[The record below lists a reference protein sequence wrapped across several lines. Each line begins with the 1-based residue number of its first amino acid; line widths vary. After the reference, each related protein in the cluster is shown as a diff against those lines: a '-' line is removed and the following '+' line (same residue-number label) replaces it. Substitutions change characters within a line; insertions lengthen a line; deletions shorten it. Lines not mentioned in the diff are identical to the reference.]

1 MSFDRPSLVSLIE
14 RSKATLS
21 AKLGSNAPMLE
32 RTPEH
37 ALCNVSAALADGC
50 HGHLQ
55 WLEKQVFPESCDED
69 FLPVHASA
77 MRMPRK
83 DGESA
88 DEWRARLVAARRD
101 PPSGGDEP
109 DFLRWAKSVKGVGR
123 AWVRPCWQG
132 LGTVGVLFA
141 PAGDY
146 DQVQASALRASVQ
159 AKLDA
164 MPPLGVER
172 TALVPDAFE
181 FPLEIAISPNTDAIR
196 QRVVVV
202 CREHL
207 RELAPG
213 ELIVLSKLDGD
224 IASIAELLD
233 HDIYQRSAS
242 VVVPPLSLPVLGEV
256 TFHDL

>member
-1 MSFDRPSLVSLIE
+1 MSFDRPSLSSLIE

-55 WLEKQVFPESCDED
+55 WLEKQIFPETCDED
-69 FLPVHASA
+69 LLPVHASA
-77 MRMPRK
+77 MRLPRK
-83 DGESA
+83 DGESV

-101 PPSGGDEP
+101 PPSGGDEA

-123 AWVRPCWQG
+123 AWVRPGWQG

-172 TALVPDAFE
+172 TAIVPDAFD
-181 FPLEIAISPNTDAIR
+181 FSIEIAISPNTDAVQ
-196 QRVVVV
+196 QRVVAAV
-202 CREHL
+202 REHL

-213 ELIVLSKLDGD
+213 ELVVLSKLDGT
-224 IASIAELLD
+224 IASINELLD
-233 HDIYQRSAS
+233 HDIYQPAAS
-242 VVVPPLSLPVLGEV
+242 VAVPPLSLPVLGDV
-256 TFHDL
+256 VFHDF